1 MLKRKR
7 RRRKNSRARDRQD
20 QSSIEGSTRVSRGPK
35 EGFESIMEWKW
46 APSGQNFEVADMRT
60 RGELDDEGPHSWNPI
75 SSRKHPLASF
85 LHSEA
90 KKLRRL
96 VLKVGTVQ
104 ISNKIYFHTCWKDI
118 WSMALLYGLWFPI
131 LLLIMKALTKVS
143 GRNFPF
149 FVVSH
154 ASVSFKLNNPNF
166 YILSFLCPNLKLHFF
181 HSGTLP

>member
-1 MLKRKR
+1 
-7 RRRKNSRARDRQD
+7 
-20 QSSIEGSTRVSRGPK
+20 
-35 EGFESIMEWKW
+35 
-46 APSGQNFEVADMRT
+46 MRT

-90 KKLRRL
+90 KKTTSFSSQSRNCPDFQQNLFPYLLERYL
-96 VLKVGTVQ
+96 INGSFVWSL
-104 ISNKIYFHTCWKDI
+104 ISYF
-118 WSMALLYGLWFPI
+118 ALNYESPP
-131 LLLIMKALTKVS
+131 KVS
-143 GRNFPF
+143 GGNFPF

-166 YILSFLCPNLKLHFF
+166 YILGFLCPNLKLHFF